1 MDFDWKQRT
10 NQYVQARRQ
19 HPAWLLLAARSAP
32 LVLSCLQTLFEKDH
46 DGIAIEEAELA
57 LAAML
62 EEHANAEEFGV
73 DPEGDF
79 AGQARKELRGWI
91 RRSLVIEREG
101 RVYATDALEEA
112 LRFVA
117 ALGGRLMTSTA
128 SRLSIVQ
135 REIENLE
142 SSLNPDP
149 RTRERYLQRKIRDLE
164 SELQDVRAGNLKVL
178 NQSEAV
184 EAIREIYSLATS
196 LRSDFRRVEDS
207 YREAD
212 MALRQ
217 SIVSE
222 RSHRGE
228 IVDKLLDGHDELLE
242 TAEGKVF
249 RGFQQQLG
257 RTVEL
262 DFMKHRLRLIVKHP
276 ATRSAL
282 NAQQENEL
290 RWLIIRL
297 VDESAAVIRARA
309 RSERDVKGFLRTG
322 LAAEHHRVGDLLGEV
337 FQQALLVDWKSAA
350 VRGAD
355 SPLPPVGLSLG
366 GLPVVERLRFK
377 VFSDDEGEALELNAQ
392 RMDIAA
398 IDDEFWDAFDGLDRQ
413 ALWDS
418 TVALLSQRG
427 ERLAIS
433 ELASSLPPTHDLE
446 TIALWLSMAR
456 HADAPVGVKRE
467 SVDVEGHDGLL
478 LRFDVPMIELGIEH
492 LRDLDMEL

>member
-32 LVLSCLQTLFEKDH
+32 LVLSCLQTLFEKGH
-46 DGIAIEEAELA
+46 DGIAVEEAELA
-57 LAAML
+57 LATML
-62 EEHANAEEFGV
+62 EAHANAEEFGV

-79 AGQARKELRGWI
+79 SGQARRELRGWI

-101 RVYATDALEEA
+101 RLYATDALEEA
-112 LRFVA
+112 LRFAA
-117 ALGGRLMTSTA
+117 ALDGRLMTSTA

-149 RTRERYLQRKIRDLE
+149 RTRERYLQRKIQDLE
-164 SELQDVRAGNLKVL
+164 KELEEVRAGNLRVL
-178 NQSEAV
+178 SQPEAV

-196 LRSDFRRVEDS
+196 LRADFRRVEDS

-228 IVDKLLDGHDELLE
+228 IVDKLLNSHDELLE

-257 RTVEL
+257 RTAEL
-262 DFMKHRLRLIVKHP
+262 DAMKHRLRLIVRHP

-282 NAQQENEL
+282 NAHQENEL

-309 RSERDVKGFLRTG
+309 RSERDVKGFLKTG
-322 LAAEHHRVGDLLGEV
+322 LAAEHHRVGDLLGEIL
-337 FQQALLVDWKSAA
+337 QQALAVDWESAA
-350 VRGAD
+350 VRRAD

-366 GLPVVERLRFK
+366 GLPLVERLRFK
-377 VFSDDEGEALELNAQ
+377 VLDDDSSDSLELSTQ
-392 RMDIAA
+392 HMDVGA

-413 ALWDS
+413 ALWES
-418 TVALLSQRG
+418 TIALLSQRG
-427 ERLAIS
+427 ERLSIR
-433 ELASSLPPTHDLE
+433 ELASYLPPTHDLE

-456 HADAPVGVKRE
+456 QGDAPVRATRE
-467 SVDVEGHDGLL
+467 SVDVHTRDGLQ
-478 LRFDVPMIELGIEH
+478 LRFSVPQIELGVEH
-492 LRDLDMEL
+492 LRGLDMEL